1 TVERAYA
8 RRDGNTLVV
17 SWVGVLSA
25 SDGAGPY
32 TFQVV
37 LYPSGKMK
45 FQYQTLGPGT
55 TSATAGIQND
65 SRTDGLTVNFNQPYA
80 HNGLAV
86 EIVSG
91 PSWLTVEPANLVVKP
106 GEAADVAAHF
116 NATGLD
122 DGDYAAAIALSSNDV
137 ETPVVSIPATLHV
150 GSIDAAFALDPNDLN
165 RSSQGRWVQGQV
177 TLPAGWDPQA
187 IATASVRVQN

>member
-1 TVERAYA
+1 MHRK
-8 RRDGNTLVV
+8 R
-17 SWVGVLSA
+17 WVLPPFRSA
-25 SDGAGPY
+25 PTQVPTSGPY

-106 GEAADVAAHF
+106 GEARRLPWAVTEF
-116 NATGLD
+116 
-122 DGDYAAAIALSSNDV
+122 AIGMA
-137 ETPVVSIPATLHV
+137 E
-150 GSIDAAFALDPNDLN
+150 G
-165 RSSQGRWVQGQV
+165 
-177 TLPAGWDPQA
+177 
-187 IATASVRVQN
+187 